1 MSRERK
7 REKKERKE
15 RKERAEEECKLWRKI
30 NTERARKEKQTGRQT
45 ERTRKKK
52 KEEEEEEKELTL
64 HFKVITT
71 LSTSP
76 TFTLPPSLSST
87 ASLFPLIATSLALLI
102 AVSLE
107 EEVRRCVVWVWRRV
121 VSWVCVEVRV
131 VFRERLECSR
141 ERSVPVRS
149 VRERRERRGSGM
161 GEGGGVGRS
170 EGRGSSVG
178 EEFMVVGRSG
188 SSSSEENGPVP
199 PPPFSSLP
207 LPSGSSPNSASGE
220 PASSCLAVWVLV

>member
-15 RKERAEEECKLWRKI
+15 RKERAEERMQTLEENKHGAGKERKTDGQADRE
-30 NTERARKEKQTGRQT
+30 NKKE
-45 ERTRKKK
+45 
-52 KEEEEEEKELTL
+52 EEEEEEKELTL

-121 VSWVCVEVRV
+121 VSWV
-131 VFRERLECSR
+131 
-141 ERSVPVRS
+141 
-149 VRERRERRGSGM
+149 
-161 GEGGGVGRS
+161 
-170 EGRGSSVG
+170 
-178 EEFMVVGRSG
+178 
-188 SSSSEENGPVP
+188 
-199 PPPFSSLP
+199 
-207 LPSGSSPNSASGE
+207 
-220 PASSCLAVWVLV
+220 